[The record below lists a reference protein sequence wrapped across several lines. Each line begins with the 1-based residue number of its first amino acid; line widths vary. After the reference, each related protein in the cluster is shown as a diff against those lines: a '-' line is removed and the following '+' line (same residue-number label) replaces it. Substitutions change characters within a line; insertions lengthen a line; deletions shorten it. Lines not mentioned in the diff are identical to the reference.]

1 MIARGF
7 KPVAWVG
14 AIGTAALGCYMLSL
28 QVAAERSEL
37 ASLERRIIGTRQDIR
52 SLETELGTRGRLQ
65 QLEQWNAEVLALSAP
80 VAGQFLD
87 SGLTLA
93 RFDTRE
99 EPGQVH
105 EQVRLASAQGTAA
118 APAPVAQPRVVQ
130 VRAELPVANPGEQ
143 PLVRRAS
150 LDIAPAAKPATTRS
164 AVGQSR
170 PVVTQARAPLTQVR
184 APVAQA
190 RAPLTQARPPVAQAR
205 SAAPSSLLEESTL
218 RELGAQAESEQ
229 GQD

>member
-99 EPGQVH
+99 EPAQIH
-105 EQVRLASAQGTAA
+105 EQVRLASAQGAPA
-118 APAPVAQPRVVQ
+118 APASTAQPRVVQ
-130 VRAELPVANPGEQ
+130 VRAELPVANSGEQ

-150 LDIAPAAKPATTRS
+150 LDIAPAAKPATTRPPVS
-164 AVGQSR
+164 QARPAVA
-170 PVVTQARAPLTQVR
+170 QARALVT
-184 APVAQA
+184 QA
-190 RAPLTQARPPVAQAR
+190 RAPLTQARPPVTQAR
-205 SAAPSSLLEESTL
+205 TAAPSSLLEESTL